1 MISLTKHCLS
11 FSLILLS
18 FSLWSYDPNYTI
30 LKENKLPKE
39 LESIGPEDTT
49 GRTIDISLSFTDET
63 GRDIKLSELFLPG
76 KPVMLSPVYYKC
88 PTLCNYHMNGV
99 MEVLKKLDWT
109 AGDQYN
115 YVAISI
121 NPQETPELAME
132 KKQSYLKEYGREG
145 AENGYHLLTGDQAS
159 INLITQDLGFHYE
172 WDEESKQ
179 YIHASVAYI
188 LTPEGKISRIIQG
201 ISFDS
206 RDLKLAFLE
215 AGEGKIGDFVDKFAL
230 FCFQF
235 DPSKNKY
242 TLYAYNIMRIGGAVT
257 LLIVGGFLFAFWKKY
272 KIENDR
278 GVA

>member
-1 MISLTKHCLS
+1 MIRFASS
-11 FSLILLS
+11 GFILFALL
-18 FSLWSYDPNYTI
+18 FCTSLWSYDPNYTI

-39 LESIGPEDTT
+39 LQNIGAENTSGKMIDT
-49 GRTIDISLSFTDET
+49 DLSFVDEK
-63 GRDIKLSELFLPG
+63 GRDIKLSDLLSQG

-99 MEVLKKLDWT
+99 MDVLKKLDWNV
-109 AGDQYN
+109 GN
-115 YVAISI
+115 EFLYVAVSI
-121 NPQETPELAME
+121 NPEETPELAME
-132 KKQSYLKEYGREG
+132 KKNSYLREYGRQG
-145 AENGYHLLTGDQAS
+145 SDAGYHLLTGDQAS
-159 INLITQDLGFHYE
+159 INLLTQDLGFRYQ

-188 LTPEGKISRIIQG
+188 LTPEGKISRILQG
-201 ISFDS
+201 ISFDE

-215 AGEGKIGDFVDKFAL
+215 AGEGKMGDFVDKFAL

-242 TLYAYNIMRIGGAVT
+242 TLYAYNIMRIGGAIT
-257 LLIVGGFLFAFWKKY
+257 LLLVGGFLFAFWKKY
-272 KIENDR
+272 KIDNDR

>member
-11 FSLILLS
+11 YSLIFLS

-49 GRTIDISLSFTDET
+49 GRTIDISLTFTDET

-115 YVAISI
+115 YVAVSI
-121 NPQETPELAME
+121 NPKETPELAME

-172 WDEESKQ
+172 WDEESQQ